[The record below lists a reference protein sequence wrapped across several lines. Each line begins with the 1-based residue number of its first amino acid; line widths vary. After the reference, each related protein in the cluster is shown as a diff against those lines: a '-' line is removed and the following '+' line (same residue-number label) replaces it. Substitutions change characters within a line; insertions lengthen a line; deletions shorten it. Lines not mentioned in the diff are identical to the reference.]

1 MFLSSSLS
9 SPFAPKAD
17 LSLTSNSTDTTLSAA
32 RGDRSWFDFNH
43 GNIFDPLLNAYSPS
57 AQSAVSQGTDR
68 VGGEAGSDTTALQST
83 SGSGLPAG
91 YWDLRWRGLGIVLNV
106 NPFRSEEG
114 LLWEGYR
121 LLPKAAPSASST
133 EGETGEA
140 GEAAGQ
146 TSAEMEQELV
156 PVPSGEVEEAPEQ
169 QDQKELMEDT
179 AADPLGGLWTH
190 SFLGS
195 W

>member
-1 MFLSSSLS
+1 MSLS
-9 SPFAPKAD
+9 A
-17 LSLTSNSTDTTLSAA
+17 NSTDTALSAA

-68 VGGEAGSDTTALQST
+68 REGEAGSETMASLRM
-83 SGSGLPAG
+83 SGLPAG
-91 YWDLRWRGLGIVLNV
+91 YWDLRWRGLGIVLDV

-121 LLPKAAPSASST
+121 LIPKAAPQVASLVK
-133 EGETGEA
+133 GETGET
-140 GEAAGQ
+140 GETTGQ
-146 TSAEMEQELV
+146 TSAGMEQEQV
-156 PVPSGEVEEAPEQ
+156 PVPSDEAVEVPEQ
-169 QDQKELMEDT
+169 QDHKESMEAS
-179 AADPLGGLWTH
+179 AADPLGWLWTH